1 MSYRMRF
8 VAPLLQAVNLER
20 HYQMGQV
27 TVRALD
33 GVSMN
38 IDDGEMVALLGR
50 SGSGKSTLLNLVAG
64 MDKPTGGALLFRGQE
79 MGRFNSRDLALHR
92 RKNVGMV
99 FQSFNLLSRK
109 TALENVMLPMMF
121 ADKPE
126 AERRERARELLVAV
140 GLGERAGHRPTE
152 LSGGEQQR
160 VAIARALAN
169 EPELLLAD
177 EPTGNLDTR
186 TAEEILQVLSR
197 LHREMRKSMLL
208 VTHDERVAEIA
219 QRRIFMSDGKV
230 AETVSR

>member
-1 MSYRMRF
+1 MQS
-8 VAPLLQAVNLER
+8 VNPLLQAVNLER
-20 HYQMGQV
+20 HYRMGNV

-38 IDDGEMVALLGR
+38 VNDGEMVALLGR

-79 MGRFNSRDLALHR
+79 MGQFNSRDLARHR
-92 RKNVGMV
+92 RTNVGMV

-121 ADKPE
+121 AEKPE
-126 AERRERARELLVAV
+126 AERRERARELLAAV

-208 VTHDERVAEIA
+208 VTHDDRVAEIA
-219 QRRIFMSDGKV
+219 QRRIYMSDGKV
-230 AETVSR
+230 AETL